1 MHFISTK
8 TEILKAINIVT
19 KASSKMQ
26 KTILECV
33 LFQCREGGITLKATD
48 ISISIKTSLQ
58 AEVLEEGDAAIPA
71 RFLYEIVSKFS
82 ESEVSFHMISEN
94 TVEISSLNAKVCL
107 QSMNPAE
114 FPAFPEIGSDKT
126 VRIQEKA
133 LHDMINQTIFSAA
146 TAEDKPILTG
156 IMFHIEKDTLEIV
169 ALDGYR
175 MAVRGQ
181 QIISEIEASC
191 VVPART
197 ARDIARILEDSE
209 KNVKIT
215 ISGNMALFEMDGTEV
230 YSRLLEGEYIKYKN
244 LLPKSSKTDVTVE
257 RELLSDAVER
267 ASVLAR
273 EGSNNLV
280 RLEIRDNILNVS
292 SNSEI
297 GNMDEN
303 IPVIQ
308 NGDNLTIA
316 FNAKYILDVL
326 KCIEDKEIKM
336 QLNAPISP
344 CLIVKPGSNAYQYL
358 ILPVQ
363 VR

>member
-8 TEILKAINIVT
+8 SEILKAINIVA
-19 KASSKMQ
+19 KATSKMQ
-26 KTILECV
+26 KTILECI
-33 LFQCREGGITLKATD
+33 LFQCHSNGITLKATD

-58 AEVLEEGDAAIPA
+58 AEVLEEGETAIPA
-71 RFLYEIVSKFS
+71 RFLYEIVSKFP
-82 ESEVSFHMISEN
+82 ESDVSFHMVSEN
-94 TVEISSLNAKVCL
+94 TVEISCLNAKVCL

-126 VRIQEKA
+126 VKVQEKV
-133 LHDMINQTIFSAA
+133 LREMIGQTIFSAA

-156 IMFHIEKDTLEIV
+156 IMFHMETDALEIV

-175 MAVRGQ
+175 MAVRRQ
-181 QIISEIEASC
+181 QIISEMDASC

-197 ARDIARILEDSE
+197 ARDIARILEDTE
-209 KNVKIT
+209 KNVKIS
-215 ISGNMALFEMDGTEV
+215 INGNMALFEMDGTEV
-230 YSRLLEGEYIKYKN
+230 YSRLLEGEYIKYRN
-244 LLPKSSKTDVTVE
+244 LLPKASKTDITVE
-257 RELLSDAVER
+257 KEFLCDAVER
-267 ASVLAR
+267 ASILAR

-280 RLEIRDNILNVS
+280 KLEIRDNILNIS

-303 IPVIQ
+303 IPVLQ

-326 KCIEDKEIKM
+326 KSLDDKEILM
-336 QLNAPISP
+336 QLNSPISP
-344 CLIVKPGSNAYQYL
+344 CLIVKPGGDAYQYL